1 MSDDG
6 PGSDAGAG
14 DEEAVGDDSADGV
27 VCAMRGHAVAAVAM
41 TSSPHSAGSTG
52 TARTSTTGL
61 CLFDWPEDTSARR
74 FTTAGV
80 DMLSTGTVA
89 GVFRVGYEQPPSAV
103 MVPGN

>member
-52 TARTSTTGL
+52 TALTSTTGL
-61 CLFDWPEDTSARR
+61 CLFDWPEDISARR

-103 MVPGN
+103 MAPGN

>member
-27 VCAMRGHAVAAVAM
+27 VCAMRGHSVAAVAM

-52 TARTSTTGL
+52 TALTSTTGL
-61 CLFDWPEDTSARR
+61 CLFDWPDTSARR

-89 GVFRVGYEQPPSAV
+89 GVSCGVRLCASRPSD
-103 MVPGN
+103 GNN